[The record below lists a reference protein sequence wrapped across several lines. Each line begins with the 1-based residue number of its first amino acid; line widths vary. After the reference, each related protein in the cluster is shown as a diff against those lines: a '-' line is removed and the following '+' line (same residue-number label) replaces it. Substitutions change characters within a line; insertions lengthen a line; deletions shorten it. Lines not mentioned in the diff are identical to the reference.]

1 MPKISQYLIQ
11 YRTRLYATFGRSMVM
26 ALLAIIVVTTLL
38 VSSLIFF
45 FGDAPPTSISIAS
58 GPKGSSYHRNALRY
72 QELLAKHGV
81 KVHVVETEGSID
93 NLHRLMQPNSKVDI
107 GFVQSDVP
115 PDTDVSKLVSLGS
128 ISNQPL
134 FVFYRGKPKIFL
146 ADFAGQRMF
155 VGSQGSGSRFLS
167 ESLLKMVGVKGAQ
180 TPVLE
185 ALKTPEEAA
194 DALLKGEIDAL
205 FMMSESTPSGL
216 IKKLYSAPDIH
227 LFSFSQADAYIRNT
241 KYLSKIKVPAGVF
254 DLKLNVPPQDTV
266 LLAPSVEL
274 IAHPT
279 LHPAISDLLLDAAKT
294 IHGRAGRLRNAGEFP
309 ALQEHAFQ
317 ISPDATRYFHSGKGY
332 LYATFPFWL
341 ASWMNRLFAVILPVL
356 LLLIPALKL
365 MPSIY
370 RWRFEFRINRW
381 YGLLQPLEQG
391 IFQQPLNLEKRVELL
406 EKLDHIERGIN
417 GIKVPTAFANRLY
430 GLREHVQFVRQYL
443 LERKLT
449 DV

>member
-1 MPKISQYLIQ
+1 
-11 YRTRLYATFGRSMVM
+11 MVI

-38 VSSLIFF
+38 VSSLMFF
-45 FGDAPPTSISIAS
+45 FGDAPPTSISMAS
-58 GPKGSSYHRNALRY
+58 GPKDSSYYRNALRY

-81 KVHVVETEGSID
+81 RVHIVETDGSID
-93 NLHRLMQPNSKVDI
+93 NLHRLLQPSSKIDV
-107 GFVQSDVP
+107 GFVQSNLP
-115 PDTDVSKLVSLGS
+115 PDTDVSKLMSLGS

-134 FVFYRGKPKIFL
+134 FIFYRGKPKTFL
-146 ADFAGQRMF
+146 TEFAGQRLWL
-155 VGSQGSGSRFLS
+155 GPEGSGNLFLS
-167 ESLLKMVGVKGAQ
+167 ESLLSIAGVKNVE
-180 TPVLE
+180 TPGTK
-185 ALKTPEEAA
+185 ALDTAEQAA

-227 LFSFSQADAYIRNT
+227 LFSFEQADAYIRNT
-241 KYLSKIKVPAGVF
+241 KYLNKINVPAGVF

-317 ISPDATRYFHSGKGY
+317 ISPDATRYFQSGKGY
-332 LYATFPFWL
+332 LYATFPFWI
-341 ASWMNRLFAVILPVL
+341 ASWMNRLLAVILPVL

-391 IFQQPLNLEKRVELL
+391 IFQQPLSIEKRVELL

-430 GLREHVQFVRQYL
+430 ALREHVQFVRQYL
-443 LERKLT
+443 LERELA
-449 DV
+449 DS

>member
-1 MPKISQYLIQ
+1 MHKIRQHLIQ
-11 YRTRLYATFGRSMVM
+11 YRTRLYATFGRSMVI
-26 ALLAIIVVTTLL
+26 ALLAIIVTTALL
-38 VSSLIFF
+38 VSSLMFF
-45 FGDAPPTSISIAS
+45 FGNAPPTSISMAS
-58 GPKGSSYHRNALRY
+58 GPKDSSYYRNALRY

-81 KVHVVETEGSID
+81 RVHVVETDGSID
-93 NLHRLMQPNSKVDI
+93 NLHRLVQPNSKIDV
-107 GFVQSDVP
+107 GFVQSNLP
-115 PDTDVSKLVSLGS
+115 LEMDVSKLMSLGS

-134 FVFYRGKPKIFL
+134 FVFYRGKPKTFL
-146 ADFAGQRMF
+146 ADFSGRRLF
-155 VGSQGSGSRFLS
+155 IGPEGSGSRFLS
-167 ESLLKMVGVKGAQ
+167 ESLLKIAGVANTQ
-180 TPVLE
+180 TPVTE

-227 LFSFSQADAYIRNT
+227 LFSFEQADAYIRNT
-241 KYLSKIKVPAGVF
+241 KYLNKINVPAGVF
-254 DLKLNVPPQDTV
+254 DLKLNVPSQDTV

-294 IHGRAGRLRNAGEFP
+294 IHGRGGRLRHAGEFP

-317 ISPDATRYFHSGKGY
+317 ISPDATRYFESGKGY

-341 ASWMNRLFAVILPVL
+341 ASWINRLLAVILPVL

-365 MPSIY
+365 LPSMY

-381 YGLLQPLEQG
+381 YGQLQPLELG
-391 IFQQPLNLEKRVELL
+391 IFQQPLNAAKRDELL
-406 EKLDHIERGIN
+406 GSLNQIEHGIN
-417 GIKVPTAFANRLY
+417 RIKVPTAFASRLY
-430 GLREHVQFVRQYL
+430 ALREHIHFVRQYL
-443 LERKLT
+443 LDRDLIG
-449 DV
+449 